1 MKAKSKV
8 PRKSGKATAG
18 VRLVECRRW
27 VAGIDLAGAADH
39 YVCGPR
45 NDEGTHDIAHFPGDT
60 PGLRAM
66 AAWLKERRVES
77 VAMESTGVYWVPVA
91 AVLEAAGLE
100 VALVDTR
107 TVKMVPGRKSDVQD
121 CQWLQHLHSC
131 GLLRGAY
138 RPPEEFSGLRALWRE
153 RASFV
158 AVRTQFV
165 QMAHK
170 ACDRM
175 NVRIHRAVTDVLGL
189 TGMRI
194 LEAIATGVRD
204 PAALATLRDK
214 RCKLSVAEFVREL
227 TGTWNPDDLFVLE
240 NAWRTIQS
248 LDETIAA
255 FDERIRATAAAL
267 AATRPE
273 PPEPAASVLPSDPA
287 LRRVQLLKDRRDA
300 PAKADLARLCGGF
313 DMTRIPGVEY
323 ATACRF
329 LAEIGPSLHAFP
341 TEKHFVSYLGLAPA
355 LGKSA
360 GKNVRSKRK
369 GRSVHPA
376 GLVLRQAASTLS
388 ANKSELGSRYR
399 AVRARAGATAAN
411 RDCAREIAKRIYR
424 GLKFGQVYVA
434 KGQEA
439 HAARDRKKRFDRTLR
454 HLKRL
459 DLTPEERALVVQT
472 VA

>member
-214 RCKLSVAEFVREL
+214 RCTSY
-227 TGTWNPDDLFVLE
+227 
-240 NAWRTIQS
+240 
-248 LDETIAA
+248 
-255 FDERIRATAAAL
+255 IRA
-267 AATRPE
+267 P
-273 PPEPAASVLPSDPA
+273 
-287 LRRVQLLKDRRDA
+287 
-300 PAKADLARLCGGF
+300 
-313 DMTRIPGVEY
+313 
-323 ATACRF
+323 
-329 LAEIGPSLHAFP
+329 
-341 TEKHFVSYLGLAPA
+341 
-355 LGKSA
+355 
-360 GKNVRSKRK
+360 
-369 GRSVHPA
+369 
-376 GLVLRQAASTLS
+376 
-388 ANKSELGSRYR
+388 
-399 AVRARAGATAAN
+399 
-411 RDCAREIAKRIYR
+411 
-424 GLKFGQVYVA
+424 
-434 KGQEA
+434 
-439 HAARDRKKRFDRTLR
+439 
-454 HLKRL
+454 
-459 DLTPEERALVVQT
+459 
-472 VA
+472 